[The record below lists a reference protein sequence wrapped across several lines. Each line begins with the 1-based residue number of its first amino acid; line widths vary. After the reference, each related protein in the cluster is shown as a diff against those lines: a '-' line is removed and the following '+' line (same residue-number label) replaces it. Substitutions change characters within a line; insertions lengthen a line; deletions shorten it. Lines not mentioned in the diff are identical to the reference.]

1 MFYNEPNEITI
12 PEDLLE
18 FLTATFTKSLYK
30 EVWTQLLD
38 KYPSIIGT
46 ENVLVSPTMEIG
58 MKEDIKRKHG
68 YMKSKELFAFDMV
81 WPKNNHHY
89 SQQCGLSWLLRRH
102 LTWVLKGM
110 KMFPGQNRKI

>member
-1 MFYNEPNEITI
+1 MVDPTTGNQDVGDSDERPTKRARRVESNNEATSGRSKMFYNEPNEITI

-46 ENVLVSPTMEIG
+46 ENVLVSPTIEIG

-68 YMKSKELFAFDMV
+68 YMKSK
-81 WPKNNHHY
+81 
-89 SQQCGLSWLLRRH
+89 
-102 LTWVLKGM
+102 
-110 KMFPGQNRKI
+110 